1 MRLVKWFLARPVVLC
16 AFLFAV
22 QVVRRQW
29 SERAFGNDSALD
41 IPTEALQVFRF
52 DYLFVIRLLAS
63 RLFLTLQVNQSALL
77 DAEAKA
83 DSVTVALVSLRVFS
97 FFVHAFRLLLRL
109 LPRPARPQAAK
120 EEKAARPQAA
130 KEVSLVTTAEYR
142 ATRKRCVSRERG
154 PLAEAKPTRPRSRK
168 GWPTFPLFLAPRCCV
183 APIGSIA
190 GTASKVRKLRG

>member
-16 AFLFAV
+16 AFMFTV

-41 IPTEALQVFRF
+41 IPTEALQVFALTI
-52 DYLFVIRLLAS
+52 YLLFAFWPRAC
-63 RLFLTLQVNQSALL
+63 FLTLQVNQSALL

-83 DSVTVALVSLRVFS
+83 DSVTVALVLLRVFS
-97 FFVHAFRLLLRL
+97 FFVHAFRLLIRL

-168 GWPTFPLFLAPRCCV
+168 GWPTSPFFLAPRCCV